1 MQTSPVQSSAPVIA
15 EQDRTL
21 AALAHL
27 SGLAGYLIPLG
38 GVIVPIVIWI
48 VKSEHRVI
56 AAIARQAI
64 LLNVTIFLA
73 ILVTAIL
80 WVTLILI
87 PVVILFWIFLALVAI
102 VLPIVGA
109 VRALDGVYYRYPVVG
124 SYLD

>member
-1 MQTSPVQSSAPVIA
+1 MQSSFPAGNVAVIA
-15 EQDRTL
+15 EQDRML
-21 AALAHL
+21 AALTHL

-48 VKSEHRVI
+48 VKSEHRTI
-56 AAIARQAI
+56 AAIARQAV
-64 LLNVTIFLA
+64 LLNFIIFVA
-73 ILVTAIL
+73 IIASAIL

-109 VRALDGVYYRYPVVG
+109 VRALDGVFYRYPVVG
-124 SYLD
+124 SFPD